1 MSLIKAVIIVEIF
14 LFVVVFLWVR
24 KLNSKQSRQPSL
36 SKKIIKSLK
45 FQNFDHKIRNIYKK
59 SKFMRKFFSF
69 PSHFVYEMGQ
79 NIYIF
84 LKNMVSS
91 VQGLAPITNPLN
103 SVLIEKKLINVD
115 QKFIQ
120 LVSLAEGLPRTEVIE
135 SGRNYWR
142 GVCLSLIH
150 ISEPTRP

>member
-1 MSLIKAVIIVEIF
+1 MKS
-14 LFVVVFLWVR
+14 VR
-24 KLNSKQSRQPSL
+24 TSTS
-36 SKKIIKSLK
+36 
-45 FQNFDHKIRNIYKK
+45 
-59 SKFMRKFFSF
+59 
-69 PSHFVYEMGQ
+69 
-79 NIYIF
+79 F

-91 VQGLAPITNPLN
+91 IQGLAPITNPLN

-142 GVCLSLIH
+142 GVCRSLIFRFPDDLEILKLDVRSYVDTVSYTH
-150 ISEPTRP
+150 LTLPTTPYV